1 MNGRLR
7 VCLLLAEGGG
17 CLCRG
22 LGGGAAI
29 HRSKEG
35 RSSLESLPDFLC
47 NILQVDHI
55 LHTSWQVQP

>member
-1 MNGRLR
+1 MPVPGP
-7 VCLLLAEGGG
+7 
-17 CLCRG
+17 
-22 LGGGAAI
+22 GGGAAI